1 MLDSLIQLDQQLLLF
16 LNGFNT
22 PLLDD
27 FFWII
32 TKTPTWIPFYAAIVV
47 VIMRRETY
55 KFKHYNIQ
63 IFALLAACIGLVIL
77 LADQTASGFAK
88 PFFERFRPSH
98 EPALEGLVTLYTKK
112 DGSVY
117 HGGTFGFF
125 SSHACNSF
133 AIAAFV
139 IGVLKN
145 QRALWVMM
153 VWAFFFSYSRI
164 YLGVHYPGDI
174 IVGALVGSLYGWLV
188 SILFTKVK
196 SKYWSQPQLRS

>member
-1 MLDSLIQLDQQLLLF
+1 MIEELAHIDKQLFILLNELRS
-16 LNGFNT
+16 
-22 PLLDD
+22 PVLDD

-32 TKTPTWIPFYAAIVV
+32 TKTSTWIPFFAAIVYV
-47 VIMRRETY
+47 LLRSETQ
-55 KFKHYNIQ
+55 KFKYNNLKILGL
-63 IFALLAACIGLVIL
+63 FALCIGLVIL

-98 EPALEGLVTLYTKK
+98 EPDLEGIVNLYTKN

-133 AIAAFV
+133 GIAAFV
-139 IGVLKN
+139 IGILQNK
-145 QRALWVMM
+145 RAFWVMGI
-153 VWAFFFSYSRI
+153 WAFFFSYSRI

-174 IVGALVGSLYGWLV
+174 LVGAVVGSFYGWVV
-188 SILFTKVK
+188 SLLFRKVK
-196 SKYWSQPQLRS
+196 SKYWSEPQPRS